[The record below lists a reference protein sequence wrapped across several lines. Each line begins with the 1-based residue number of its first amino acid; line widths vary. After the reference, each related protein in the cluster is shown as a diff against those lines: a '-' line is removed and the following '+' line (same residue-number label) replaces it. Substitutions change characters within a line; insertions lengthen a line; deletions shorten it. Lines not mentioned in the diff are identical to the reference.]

1 MARVYGPKGFGYIDH
16 EGVEKIPLIYPSADD
31 FSDGVARVKEDDHY
45 AFFDTAG
52 QKLFATKYESSPFS
66 EGFAVVKTE
75 RGYGFMDK
83 TGSLVSGSI

>member
-1 MARVYGPKGFGYIDH
+1 MI
-16 EGVEKIPLIYPSADD
+16 

-45 AFFDTAG
+45 AFFDTAS
-52 QKLFATKYESSPFS
+52 QKLFVTKYESSPFS

-83 TGSLVSGSI
+83 TGSFSFY